1 MRSRR
6 RKKKMKTRFIKI
18 LKIMISLWEI
28 LITRGSHLYNSLKRK
43 VWEITAQV
51 QGLMKEMSICKH
63 QVETINPLH
72 IYRHPSVRL
81 ISYMAKWTKAIV
93 KNSKTDLWQGLS
105 KPSTK
110 SKFLQSQAW
119 LLIDQLIHRSLR
131 TRFKYSKK
139 HLL

>member
-6 RKKKMKTRFIKI
+6 RKKKMMTKFIKI

-28 LITRGSHLYNSLKRK
+28 LITRGSHLYNTPKLKL
-43 VWEITAQV
+43 WEITVQV
-51 QGLMKEMSICKH
+51 QGLMRAMSICKL

-72 IYRHPSVRL
+72 IYRHPSVKL
-81 ISYMAKWTKAIV
+81 ISYTAKWTKAIV

-110 SKFLQSQAW
+110 SKSLLNQVW
-119 LLIDQLIHRSLR
+119 LLIDQSIHRSPR
-131 TRFKYSKK
+131 TRFKYSKRF
-139 HLL
+139 LP